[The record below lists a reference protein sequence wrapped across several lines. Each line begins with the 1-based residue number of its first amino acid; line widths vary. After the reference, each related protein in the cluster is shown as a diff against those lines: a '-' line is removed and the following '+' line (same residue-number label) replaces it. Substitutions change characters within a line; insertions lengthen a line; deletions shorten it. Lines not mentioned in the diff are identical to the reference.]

1 MTNET
6 QNYIAQWENTATQAL
21 AVNAKASASKD
32 EKAKVFNALAW
43 LSLNILIANKIQDRV
58 SLAKAVSKEGK
69 FFSLRQC
76 VSNAKPLATQALEQ
90 GFITVPEGRG
100 KKKTEKQFT
109 VAEVTAS
116 DKPLF
121 TVSSAYR
128 NTLKNAESVETD
140 ETFTD
145 DMAMALYAEA
155 EGLDVK
161 TIKEMGLTQEAIT
174 QGHILHG
181 AAIKAQALAELPNLY
196 NDIEAKFSVIVAAD
210 MEMAKSLVSS
220 LQVFIETQESVNTHG
235 IENHNELSQVA

>member
-21 AVNAKASASKD
+21 AINAKASASRD
-32 EKAKVFNALAW
+32 EKAKVFNDLAW
-43 LSLNILIANKIQDRV
+43 LSLNILINNKIQDRV

-128 NTLKNAESVETD
+128 NTLKNAEAVETD

-174 QGHILHG
+174 QGHILHS
-181 AAIKAQALAELPNLY
+181 AAIKAEALAKLPELAHEI
-196 NDIEAKFSVIVAAD
+196 DAKFSVIFATDKAMAQSVLQNLQNYFAEEKETELQNVA
-210 MEMAKSLVSS
+210 
-220 LQVFIETQESVNTHG
+220 
-235 IENHNELSQVA
+235 